1 MHTTSKQNIKILSSH
16 RDDTE
21 CIPCSLTYQLLQK
34 LLLGITFI
42 TIKNIHTPPLF
53 FFLQGEDTLVVPV
66 HAYPTVNV
74 LEFPSFI
81 NMSDVSI
88 GQRWVKDTSLSSVCG
103 TCTKPEKSHFPL
115 FVHLKV
121 FRSFK
126 EFSYY
131 LDCKTVPY
139 MKVQSQESG
148 CCTN

>member
-42 TIKNIHTPPLF
+42 HYNKKYSPPPL

-88 GQRWVKDTSLSSVCG
+88 GQR
-103 TCTKPEKSHFPL
+103 
-115 FVHLKV
+115 
-121 FRSFK
+121 
-126 EFSYY
+126 
-131 LDCKTVPY
+131 
-139 MKVQSQESG
+139 
-148 CCTN
+148 